1 MEPLAVDP
9 RILRA
14 VLTPDI
20 KLMPGRALM
29 ARVAGADGAGRG
41 SLSIAG
47 FIVEAELPP
56 GVTTGQDLRLI
67 VREVS
72 PERILLSLS
81 AGEHAQASQAPQAGV
96 AQPLPAD
103 QLPVMPAPVPLPGGG
118 TVQVSEREARGGG
131 HGGGPTEQILTLR
144 YNAPAL
150 GAVDLRFALDPET
163 LGLSISVSPGHP
175 LTLAQSEL
183 DSLRRSLSQQLGRGV
198 TVTVGPRREPL
209 DLYA

>member
-29 ARVAGADGAGRG
+29 ARVARADGAGRG

-47 FIVEAELPP
+47 FIVQAELPP
-56 GVTTGQDLRLI
+56 DVQPGQDLRLI

-81 AGEHAQASQAPQAGV
+81 GADHVQTGQAAGAQQPSASQLA
-96 AQPLPAD
+96 
-103 QLPVMPAPVPLPGGG
+103 VMPPPIPLPGGG
-118 TVQVSEREARGGG
+118 TVQVSEREARGGDR
-131 HGGGPTEQILTLR
+131 GGGPADQTLTLR
-144 YNAPAL
+144 YDAPAL
-150 GAVDLRFALDPET
+150 GAVDLRFVLDPET
-163 LGLSISVSPGHP
+163 LGLSISVAPGRS
-175 LTLAQSEL
+175 LALAQSEL
-183 DSLRRSLSQQLGRGV
+183 DSLRRSLSEQLGRSV
-198 TVTVGPRREPL
+198 TVTVGSRREPL

>member
-56 GVTTGQDLRLI
+56 DVQPGQDLRLI

-72 PERILLSLS
+72 PERILLSL
-81 AGEHAQASQAPQAGV
+81 APGDHAQAAQAAT
-96 AQPLPAD
+96 AQPPPAD
-103 QLPVMPAPVPLPGGG
+103 QMPIMPPPIPLPGGG
-118 TVQVSEREARGGG
+118 TVQVSEREARSAS
-131 HGGGPTEQILTLR
+131 HGVEPSEQTLTLR
-144 YNAPAL
+144 YNAPEL
-150 GAVDLRFALDPET
+150 GAIDLRFALDPET
-163 LGLSISVSPGHP
+163 VGLSISVSPGHP

-183 DSLRRSLSQQLGRGV
+183 DSLRRSLSEQLARGV